1 MAGFLKEKK
10 QWLGHNWKALAA
22 IVVIG
27 LVPFLGFLT
36 TPGGALYASDQLGAP
51 AWKFYFD
58 ALRSGTIPLWQPY
71 GLGGMPTF
79 DAGFGD
85 GAYPVFLLIGWLTGF
100 GLFSFTTF
108 MSWCFIVHVI
118 LAGLTAY
125 YLVNR
130 FFRLDRMLSTAL
142 AVAYMLNTNFI
153 SHIHAGHTGKFYIMG
168 WLPLSLYLLLR
179 SLKPDAKWYHSG
191 LFALSIAGMLS
202 TFHPQFIY
210 YVLMGYF
217 LVWAFKCFR
226 VLKENKE
233 NRIPAA
239 LMLSAK
245 FWIPIFCG
253 IGLVF
258 FLFYPPLQWT
268 KLYGVRGSGEKTT
281 YEHATSWSMH
291 PEETASLLVPEFTG
305 LNEKYWGR
313 NPFKLN
319 SEYPG
324 LSVLF
329 LGVLGFALFFRDKK
343 RWFWLWGS
351 ICLLAVIFGLGAH
364 TPLFRLFYAFVPGI
378 KNFRAPSMMLFWLA
392 TALLVMSA
400 DTLSRLTG
408 PKAIPAD
415 TRRKWGLRLWQ
426 AGFGIAGLMIVL
438 GLAPGIALGVWDGV
452 FGGEGVGN
460 IANRAANQ
468 SALALG
474 FLRGGILLAAL
485 VYGARKW
492 LLDSVKPMRFGILLL
507 CVTGADLIWVD
518 ANFIQVYDP
527 ARTMPNDPA
536 IAFLKADTS
545 AFRIFGLPGTYERWM
560 MQYPLIETIDGWTD
574 NEYRL
579 YREYR
584 GGDYQQ
590 NPNFMS
596 GLKQNPDGTVSG
608 SPFLDMLNVKYLAYR
623 TQGGGAMQVA
633 RNASALPRAWFVA
646 AWDTLSDSLTLDR
659 MRQPGFDPRNLALIS
674 TPGIAPHAAPAGAE
688 LGNLGATVAPATGD
702 TAALGHGDSLRA
714 AVPSAPQAATEP
726 PQAAIRQDRKE
737 YNRSAWTVTAP
748 VEGILV
754 LSELWFPHW
763 HVTVDGK
770 PAPLLRANFA
780 FRGVKIEPGT
790 HTVAMEYSSPWI
802 KKGFLVSGLCLF
814 LLIAGSAGLWKM
826 RPKAENAA

>member
-1 MAGFLKEKK
+1 MAEFLEEKRR
-10 QWLGHNWKALAA
+10 WLAYNWKALLAVL
-22 IVVIG
+22 VVG
-27 LVPFLGFLT
+27 LLPFLSFLT
-36 TPGGALYASDQLGAP
+36 SPGQALYASDQLGAP

-58 ALRSGTIPLWQPY
+58 SLRSGSIPLWQPY

-85 GAYPVFLLIGWLTGF
+85 GSYPGFLLF
-100 GLFSFTTF
+100 GALASLGLLSYTTF
-108 MSWCFIVHVI
+108 ISWCFIAHVI
-118 LAGLTAY
+118 LAGFTAY

-130 FFRLDRMLSTAL
+130 FFRLDRLLSTAL
-142 AVAYMLNTNFI
+142 AAAYMLNTNFI
-153 SHIHAGHTGKFYIMG
+153 SHIHAGHTGKFYIMA

-179 SLKPDAKWYHSG
+179 SLKPDAKWHHSL
-191 LFALSIAGMLS
+191 LFAFSIAMMLS
-202 TFHPQFIY
+202 TFHPQFMY
-210 YVLMGYF
+210 YALMGFF
-217 LVWAFKCFR
+217 LVWAFKFVR
-226 VLKENKE
+226 LARAK
-233 NRIPAA
+233 RLPSA

-258 FLFYPPLQWT
+258 FIFYPPLQWT
-268 KLYGVRGSGEKTT
+268 KNYGVRGSGEKTT

-291 PEETASLLVPEFTG
+291 PEETASLVVPEFTG

-329 LGVLGFALFFRDKK
+329 LGVLGFAFFHRDRK

-351 ICLLAVIFGLGAH
+351 VCLLAVLFGLGAH
-364 TPLFRLFYAFVPGI
+364 TPLFRLFYAFIPGI

-400 DTLSRLTG
+400 DTLSRLTD
-408 PKAIPAD
+408 PKPIPAD

-438 GLAPGIALGVWDGV
+438 GLAPGIALNIWDGL
-452 FGGEGVGN
+452 FGGEGAGN

-492 LLDSVKPMRFGILLL
+492 LLDSVEPTRFGLLL
-507 CVTGADLIWVD
+507 LLVTCVDLLWVD
-518 ANFIQVYDP
+518 SNFIRLYDP
-527 ARTMPNDPA
+527 ARALPNDPA
-536 IAFLKADTS
+536 IAFLKSDTS
-545 AFRIFGLPGTYERWM
+545 SYRIFGLPGTYERWQ
-560 MQYPLIETIDGWTD
+560 MQYHLIETTDGWTD

-584 GGDYQQ
+584 GGDYQN
-590 NPNFMS
+590 NPNFMA
-596 GLKQNPDGTVSG
+596 GLKQNPDGSVSG
-608 SPFLDMLNVKYLAYR
+608 SPFLDMLNVKYLAFR
-623 TQGGGAMQVA
+623 AQGQGGMQVA
-633 RNASALPRAWFVA
+633 PNASALPRAWFVA
-646 AWDTLSDSLTLDR
+646 AWDTLSDSLALGR
-659 MRQPGFDPRNLALIS
+659 MQEPGFDPRKLALIS
-674 TPGIAPHAAPAGAE
+674 TPGTAPHAAVDAG
-688 LGNLGATVAPATGD
+688 NPTD
-702 TAALGHGDSLRA
+702 TSGDSA
-714 AVPSAPQAATEP
+714 QAQAAAQAP
-726 PQAAIRQDRKE
+726 PQAAIRQDLKE
-737 YNRSAWTVTAP
+737 YNRSTWTVTAP

-763 HVTVDGK
+763 NATVDGK
-770 PAPLLRANFA
+770 PASLLRANFA
-780 FRGVKIEPGT
+780 FRGVHLPAGT
-790 HTVAMEYSSPWI
+790 HTVAMEYRSPWI
-802 KKGFLVSGLCLF
+802 KKGFAVSGLCML
-814 LLIAGSAGLWKM
+814 LLIGGSAGLWKM
-826 RPKAENAA
+826 GTKGRDEA